1 MDFEEVEALRRG
13 SAAWRLLRADNAP
26 LVLSF
31 LGRVFVADNARSV
44 SAAELVARLDDELF
58 AVNERLGAGTFPK
71 SAKAYLDD
79 WASPDA
85 GWLRK
90 YYPPDADEAHYDVT
104 PAVEK
109 ALAWVG
115 SLRARSFVGTESRL
129 NTVFDLLRQMA
140 FGAETDRS
148 VRLEELRRQ
157 RDALD
162 VQIER
167 VAAGDAPLMD
177 GTALRDRYQQF
188 SQTARELLADFRE
201 VEANFRELDRQLRE
215 QIATWDGSKGEL
227 LDRVVGDRS
236 AIAQSDQGRSFHAFY
251 DFLLSVQRQEEFGRL
266 LEKVQQLRQIDE
278 PDPRMRHVLYDWLD
292 AAERTQTTVR
302 QLSEQL
308 RRFLDDQVWLENRRV
323 MDILKSIEGHALK
336 LRGYPA
342 SGLSIEVDATAPQIA
357 LPMERP
363 MYRPKSKVA
372 LSDDAVADAPDDVD
386 VSALFDQVY
395 VDAELLAEGVRA
407 ALRHER
413 QVGLGSLV
421 ASRPLAHGLAE
432 LVTYLSLSDPSFEV
446 VFDEQAR
453 ESVTWQD
460 GEDRTR
466 IATLPRVTFTRRAL
480 EREVDG

>member
-129 NTVFDLLRQMA
+129 NTVFELLRQMA

-162 VQIER
+162 LQIER

-266 LEKVQQLRQIDE
+266 LEKVQRLRQIDE

-323 MDILKSIEGHALK
+323 MDILKSIEGNALK

-342 SGLSIEVDATAPQIA
+342 SGLSTEVDATAPEIA

-363 MYRPKSKVA
+363 MYRPKSRVA
-372 LSDDAVADAPDDVD
+372 LSDDAAADAPDDVD

-395 VDAELLAEGVRA
+395 VDAELLAEGVRS

-421 ASRPLAHGLAE
+421 ASRPLVHGLAE

-446 VFDEQAR
+446 VFDERAR
-453 ESVTWQD
+453 ESVMWRD
-460 GEDRTR
+460 GDDRTR
-466 IATLPRVTFTRRAL
+466 VATLPRVTFTRRAHAGD
-480 EREVDG
+480 VDG